1 MTNTHFGVLV
11 YVILIVNFL
20 GSVLFCK
27 IMFSIIYG
35 VQEDKEFS
43 FIETQKKE
51 YNLLN
56 FLVLF
61 ILGLM

>member
-56 FLVLF
+56 FLVLI